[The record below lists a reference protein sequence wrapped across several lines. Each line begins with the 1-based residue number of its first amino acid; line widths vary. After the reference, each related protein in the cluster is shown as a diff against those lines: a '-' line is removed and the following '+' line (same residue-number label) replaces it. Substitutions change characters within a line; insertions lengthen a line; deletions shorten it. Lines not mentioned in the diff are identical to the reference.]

1 MDRGQGEW
9 VVTDDAAAM
18 DDASETED
26 KAEIGSAK
34 TRRFTV
40 WDWFRILGRTWSE
53 ASKDNLTLVSA
64 GVAFYAILALFP
76 GIAALVALYGIV
88 SDPVDI
94 QVHLKTMDEVL
105 PDSAYDIIDQQVTKV
120 TGAGRTA
127 LGFATIFSLGL
138 ALWSSKAGVNAMI
151 SGLNIVYNERERRN
165 YFVALFIALALTVL
179 LLLVAMLSVG
189 VVVAAPIVLQFLPL
203 GPIGTWIAA
212 ILRWPVI
219 VCAVILTIS
228 ALYRWGPRRAGARVS
243 WVSYG
248 AAIATAIW
256 LVASLGFSFYV
267 ANFGSYNETYGSLG
281 AVIVLLMWFFI
292 SAYVVLLGAEL
303 NAQIERYGE
312 ARTSVPT
319 SPAAADPAAGSGG

>member
-1 MDRGQGEW
+1 MS
-9 VVTDDAAAM
+9 DDAAVSDGKRESGAQ
-18 DDASETED
+18 
-26 KAEIGSAK
+26 KAK
-34 TRRFTV
+34 RFTI
-40 WDWFRILGRTWSE
+40 WDWFRILGRTWAE

-105 PDSAYDIIDQQVTKV
+105 PDSAYNIIDQQVTKV

-127 LGFATIFSLGL
+127 LGFATVFSLGL

-179 LLLVAMLSVG
+179 LLFVAMLSVG

-219 VCAVILTIS
+219 VFAVVLAIS

-243 WVSYG
+243 WLSYG
-248 AAIATAIW
+248 AAVATAIW

-267 ANFGSYNETYGSLG
+267 ANFASYNETYGSLG

-303 NAQIERYGE
+303 NAQIERYGNGKTE
-312 ARTSVPT
+312 IT
-319 SPAAADPAAGSGG
+319 GSGVAPS